1 MPERMTYEEFLAYPH
16 ANEHVEWVDGR
27 VVTMA
32 AVTDKHSD
40 VTLFLGAVLR
50 SFADARG
57 LGIVRGDPFNMKVG
71 PDLPGRQ
78 PDLLFLSTAQL
89 HRLQSTHLEGPADFV
104 VEVISTGS
112 RRIDR
117 VDKFQEYERGGVR
130 EYLLV
135 DPDRAM
141 VELYRQIDGRY
152 EEVLPD
158 QQDRLLLDTM
168 PGFFVRTTWLTHWP
182 LPSVPAV
189 LKELGLA

>member
-1 MPERMTYEEFLAYPH
+1 MTQAGTIPAARRPMPERMTYEEFLAYSH
-16 ANEHVEWVDGR
+16 ENEHLEWVDGG
-27 VVTMA
+27 VVPMA
-32 AVTDKHSD
+32 AVTDMHSD

-50 SFADARG
+50 SFADARA

-71 PDLPGRQ
+71 PDLSGRQ

-89 HRLQSTHLEGPADFV
+89 HRLRPTHIEGPADFV

-112 RRIDR
+112 RRVDR
-117 VDKFQEYERGGVR
+117 VDKFQEYERGDVR

-152 EEVLPD
+152 EELLP
-158 QQDRLLLDTM
+158 RSA
-168 PGFFVRTTWLTHWP
+168 G
-182 LPSVPAV
+182 
-189 LKELGLA
+189 